1 MSPREISKEP
11 RLWVGVVQPPQSR
24 WPSVVGGLLIGIV
37 TAVATSLLL
46 LALTPL
52 FKSALAEPDC
62 EDPRGLH
69 LVSGVEAA
77 SSSALTESDPVTLEH
92 PAGLAID
99 GDLGTSWVEGVEGLG
114 KDEALTLTL
123 PGRPDVQLVCVINGY
138 AKSEALYLRNAR
150 VRQFNVKTDQ
160 GEMPAM
166 LRQKPLADYA
176 AYQSLP
182 IPKGSTNKIVLTI
195 AIAVGGVG
203 GDRAADTS
211 VSEVEIWAKD

>member
-1 MSPREISKEP
+1 MTARGNANEP

-52 FKSALAEPDC
+52 FKSALAEADC

-69 LVSGVEAA
+69 LVSGVSAL
-77 SSSALTESDPVTLEH
+77 SSSALTEPAPGTLEH
-92 PAGLAID
+92 PAELAID
-99 GDLGTSWVEGVEGLG
+99 GDLGTSWVEGVDGLG
-114 KDEALTLTL
+114 KNETLTLTL
-123 PGRPDVQLVCVINGY
+123 PGTPDVQLVCVINGY

-150 VRQFNVKTDQ
+150 VRQFNVQTDQ
-160 GEMPAM
+160 GDQPAM

-176 AYQSLP
+176 AYQSLA
-182 IPKGSTNKIVLTI
+182 IPRGSTEKIVLTI
-195 AIAVGGVG
+195 AIAVGGTG

-211 VSEVEIWAKD
+211 ISEVEVWARD